1 MTSPGFFTSPRNT
14 IHQFYQTYSK
24 YLPVA
29 FFVGGFLWDSL
40 TLTRI
45 DRMVDNLILLG
56 YLLLLGFSIILVN
69 RAENNLIRHQL
80 ILKYRYWY
88 PLAIQFFLGG
98 LFSSYV
104 VFYFQSAAVGKN
116 WLFLGILII
125 LLFAN
130 EFLEKRLTNVTL
142 QLTLYFLAT
151 FSFFNFFVPVV
162 IKKMS
167 VYTFIFSGILSLG
180 VVAFFLHQF
189 FRKLPIIGKRDLL
202 RISTIILSLYFF
214 IHLAYFKNWIPPVP
228 LSLKFGGI
236 YHQVSRSGES
246 YQLRFEKPS
255 WYKFLKK
262 SDDPFRYSEGDTVY
276 CFAAVFA
283 PVELK
288 EGIYH
293 IWQKSNPKS
302 SDWLTTDRL
311 AYEVVGGRKGGFRG
325 FTFKRHVVPGDWR
338 VEVQTDDG
346 QILGR
351 INFKIENSDST
362 EKKFKTIEYQ

>member
-1 MTSPGFFTSPRNT
+1 MPPGFFTSSRAT

-29 FFVGGFLWDSL
+29 FFIGGFLWDSL

-45 DRMVDNLILLG
+45 DRMLDNLILLG
-56 YLLLLGFSIILVN
+56 YLLFLGVSIILVN
-69 RAENNLIRHQL
+69 RAEKNLIRRPL
-80 ILKYRYWY
+80 ILKYRDWY

-104 VFYFQSAAVGKN
+104 VFYFKSAAVGKN

-151 FSFFNFFVPVV
+151 FSFFNFFIPVV
-162 IKKMS
+162 IKKLS
-167 VYTFIFSGILSLG
+167 VFTFIFSGIISLG
-180 VVAFFLHQF
+180 IIGLFLRQF
-189 FRKLPIIGKRDLL
+189 YHNGSIIGKRELL
-202 RISTIILSLYFF
+202 RISSMTLFLYLFL
-214 IHLAYFKNWIPPVP
+214 HLAYFKNWIPPVP

-236 YHQVSRSGES
+236 YHQVSKAGEV
-246 YQLRFEKPS
+246 YQLKFQKPS
-255 WYKFLKK
+255 WYAIWKK
-262 SDDPFRYSEGDTVY
+262 SDDPFHYAAGDTVF

-288 EGIYH
+288 EKIYH
-293 IWQKSNPKS
+293 IWQKSDPERRE
-302 SDWLTTDRL
+302 WQTTDRL
-311 AYEVVGGRKGGFRG
+311 PYEVVGGREGGYRG
-325 FTFKRHVVPGDWR
+325 FTYKRHVVPGEWR

-346 QILGR
+346 MILGR
-351 INFKIENSDST
+351 INFDIVERNES

>member
-1 MTSPGFFTSPRNT
+1 MTHGFFTSPRAT
-14 IHQFYQTYSK
+14 INQFYQAYSK

-29 FFVGGFLWDSL
+29 FFIGGFLWDSL

-69 RAENNLIRHQL
+69 RVENNLIHEQL
-80 ILKYRYWY
+80 ILKYRDWY

-130 EFLEKRLTNVTL
+130 EFLEKRLTNIYL

-151 FSFFNFFVPVV
+151 FSFFNFFVPVI

-167 VYTFIFSGILSLG
+167 VFTFILSGILSLG
-180 VVAFFLHQF
+180 VVALFLRQF
-189 FRKLPIIGKRDLL
+189 FQKWSIIGRRELL
-202 RISTIILSLYFF
+202 RISAIILFLYLFL
-214 IHLAYFKNWIPPVP
+214 HLAYFKNWIPPVP

-236 YHQVSRSGES
+236 YHQVSRAGES

-255 WYKFLKK
+255 WYKFWKD
-262 SDDPFRYSEGDTVY
+262 SDDPFHYSGEDTVY

-288 EGIYH
+288 EQIYH
-293 IWQKSNPKS
+293 IWQKADYKNSA
-302 SDWLTTDRL
+302 WLTTDRL
-311 AYEVVGGRKGGFRG
+311 PYEVVGGRKGGFRG
-325 FTFKRHVVPGDWR
+325 FTYKRNVAAGEWR

-351 INFKIENSDST
+351 INFKILEGNES